1 MTMTAGNMVADKTG
15 KHGTE
20 AVAGSFYCIHETK
33 EAN

>member
-1 MTMTAGNMVADKTG
+1 MTMTAGNMVVDKTG

-20 AVAGSFYCIHETK
+20 AVVGSLYCIHETK